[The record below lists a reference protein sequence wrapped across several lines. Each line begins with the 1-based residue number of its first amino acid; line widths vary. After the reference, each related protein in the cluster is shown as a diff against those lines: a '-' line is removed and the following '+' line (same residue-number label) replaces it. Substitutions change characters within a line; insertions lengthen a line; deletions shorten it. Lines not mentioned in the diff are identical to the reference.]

1 MALFASAGAT
11 RPHHSERDARAT
23 CPRVAY
29 VPIVRYKVYSPPAVI
44 TR

>member
-1 MALFASAGAT
+1 MAPFAIAGAT

-23 CPRVAY
+23 CPHVAY
-29 VPIVRYKVYSPPAVI
+29 LPIVRYKVYSPPAVI